1 MNNSDIKLSI
11 IIVNWNT
18 RELLHQ
24 CIESICQPQNR
35 DDIEIIVVD
44 NASTDA
50 SPEMVKHTFPR
61 IKLIQNKSNMGFAA
75 ANNQGLQI
83 CSGELI
89 LLLNSDTQVL
99 NGALDKCVDYMKLH
113 GKVGALGC
121 RVLYPDG
128 TFQSSYFRFERLRD
142 LAYHHCLGFS
152 TWIRLLCR
160 LGFKTLNLPSRY
172 WGQVFTA
179 EKQVDAVAGCFLLT
193 RRSVIDAVGCLD
205 EDFFFYGEEEEWC
218 FRVRRAGWA
227 IMYFPFA
234 EIIHIH
240 GASAK
245 MLSKF
250 LTLAGAKARLLV
262 LEKTRGFLTAWL
274 GNLIMT
280 IGMLPR
286 LPLWFI
292 AMLLSSR
299 RQRDRQKS
307 FSTRLQL
314 AKFHLTALLRP
325 VWRPLPRNND

>member
-1 MNNSDIKLSI
+1 MSNSAVRLSI

-18 RELLHQ
+18 KELLRQ
-24 CIESICQPQNR
+24 CIESIYQSINH
-35 DDIEIIVVD
+35 DDFEVIVVD
-44 NASTDA
+44 NASTDG
-50 SPEMVKHTFPR
+50 STEMVKHTFPR

-193 RRSVIDAVGCLD
+193 RRSVIDAVGPLD
-205 EDFFFYGEEEEWC
+205 EAFFFYGEEEEWC
-218 FRVRRAGWA
+218 FRVKRAGWA

-240 GASAK
+240 GASSK
-245 MLSKF
+245 MLSMS
-250 LTLAGAKARLLV
+250 LSLAGAKARLLV

-280 IGMLPR
+280 LGMLPR
-286 LPLWFI
+286 VPMWFI
-292 AMLLSSR
+292 ADFRTSQ
-299 RQRDRQKS
+299 RQRKRHKT

-314 AKFHLTALLRP
+314 ARFHLTAMLRP
-325 VWRPLPRNND
+325 VWRPLPRSDE